1 MAKSSTFNISVKLLT
16 QHFNKGIKD
25 IQRQIRGVGSFIKG
39 AFALGSITA
48 FGKQM
53 MQTAMEFE
61 DAMAKVRAVSNA
73 SDRELEMMTDEAKK
87 LGETTRYT
95 ALEAAGALENLTR
108 NGMTASQAT
117 QALGDTLKFAQANAI
132 SLSESADIVSNTLNM
147 FGLKA
152 AEATKVTDILSAA
165 ASNSAT
171 NVSLLYEAL
180 VNAAPIANTL
190 GIGIEET
197 TAALAAFAQR
207 GVKGANAGTALR
219 SALSTMIDPKIVA
232 KMNALG
238 VDIDEN
244 VIKTEG
250 LIGATKR
257 LKDANLTGSQI
268 METFGRKSGQAIMQI
283 VGAYDEL
290 EMQMQIAQNSAG
302 TTARMFEQGVGNTR
316 KAIDTL
322 KSTYESFL
330 ESLGN
335 KTSGVVNGA
344 IGYLTDLIKNFK
356 SVGGTIAN
364 LANVVI
370 PLFTKMVVSSMTTF
384 KTMMAQGAA
393 AATAFKA
400 AIGGWVTIIA
410 TAVTWFGTY
419 LYTSLTKVNREL
431 KIHEDELAEARKE
444 AETLG
449 TKVHGLI
456 GKLGPGTDKETL
468 AGVVKELNELFPEFK
483 GLITETAIEAG
494 KTGNYEKLKGLL
506 TEILNLENALREKKI
521 LDDIAEDYTQKI
533 SQNLQRL
540 GKSSADVTSEHK
552 LYAAVQERL
561 GKVSQ
566 KEYDAVFDSLAY
578 YIRSNIEQGNPV
590 EKAIADVADYLRKKE
605 IYVADKIVEDVVKSQ
620 YAGKAAEGLRKT
632 VDLQKNAT
640 AIATE
645 TQEKLDKAE
654 KLRLAKIRA
663 AELDIPFDDN
673 TTLEELEKQIEEAEK
688 KLKKTANNLGSDADD
703 LDDETKKIAKIEEE
717 YQRTIEN
724 AFDDLENGYMD
735 FSTYLDKCAQAAK
748 TAYEKFRDIKGRGV
762 ENPYKEERTKYAN
775 AIEKNNKPAPEPL
788 NNRVV
793 NTKPDGLVGTNRQG
807 PQESI
812 DLTFLANIGLIKDWG
827 DEFSNSIEAADTLA
841 YSLQGLENAWDT
853 LGNSSSTAIEKFS
866 ASIQV
871 MKNIAAMTQGLVQIL
886 DILGVKEL
894 WEARIHEW
902 ATKKKLTDDSKSVI
916 GSVAKA
922 VVGAIASVVEIP
934 VVGPILAVAA
944 AAGILGLI
952 AATVPKFASGG
963 IISGGSAH
971 GDRNIARVN
980 SGEMILNKGQQ
991 RRLLDIANGAS
1002 TGSGVGQV
1010 EFYISGKNLKG
1021 VLRNVDAANSR
1032 ISGAAGL

>member
-16 QHFNKGIKD
+16 QQFNKGIKD

-53 MQTAMEFE
+53 IQTAMEFE

-73 SDRELEMMTDEAKK
+73 SDRELKMMTDEAKK

-95 ALEAAGALENLTR
+95 AIEAAGALENLTR
-108 NGMTASQAT
+108 NGMSASQAT
-117 QALGDTLKFAQANAI
+117 QALGGTLKLAQANSIGLA
-132 SLSESADIVSNTLNM
+132 EAADIVSNTLNM
-147 FGLKA
+147 FNLKA
-152 AEATKVTDILSAA
+152 METSRVNDVLSATSA
-165 ASNSAT
+165 NSAT
-171 NVSLLYEAL
+171 NISLLYEAL
-180 VNAAPIANTL
+180 VNAAPAANVL

-197 TAALAAFAQR
+197 AAAIGALAQK

-219 SALSTMIDPKIVA
+219 MALTKMVDPKIVA
-232 KMNALG
+232 KMNSMGVAIDEQVIKQEGLLG
-238 VDIDEN
+238 V
-244 VIKTEG
+244 V
-250 LIGATKR
+250 KR
-257 LKDANLTGSQI
+257 LKDANLDL
-268 METFGRKSGQAIMQI
+268 GQAVEIFSQRGAVGI
-283 VGAYDEL
+283 QQLIGAYDDLEL
-290 EMQMQIAQNSAG
+290 MLQITRNSAG
-302 TTARMFEQGVGNTR
+302 TTDRMFQQGVGTTR
-316 KAIDTL
+316 AAIDTL

-330 ESLGN
+330 RTLGE
-335 KTSGVVNGA
+335 KTSGIVNGV
-344 IGYLTDLIKNFK
+344 IKYLTELIKNFK

-393 AATAFKA
+393 AATAFKV
-400 AIGGWVTIIA
+400 AIGGWVTILV
-410 TAVTWFGTY
+410 TAVTWLGTY

-483 GLITETAIEAG
+483 ELITSTAAKAGETD
-494 KTGNYEKLKGLL
+494 NYIKLQEIL
-506 TEILNLENALREKKI
+506 EDILNLENAIREKKV
-521 LDDIAEDYTQKI
+521 LDDIANDYTNKI
-533 SQNLQRL
+533 SENLQRL
-540 GKSSADVTSEHK
+540 GKSSAAITSEHK
-552 LYAAVQERL
+552 LYDAIKKKIDTGDTR
-561 GKVSQ
+561 SISMI
-566 KEYDAVFDSLAY
+566 YDSVAY
-578 YIRSNIEQGNPV
+578 IIRHNIEQGNPV
-590 EKAIADVADYLRKKE
+590 EKAIAEVGDYLKKKGIE
-605 IYVADKIVEDVVKSQ
+605 VSDTIVADVVKSQ
-620 YAGKAAEGLRKT
+620 YAGKAAENLKKT
-632 VDLQKNAT
+632 VDLANQANTEYTNTQK
-640 AIATE
+640 
-645 TQEKLDKAE
+645 KLDKE
-654 KLRLAKIRA
+654 EQLRLAKIRA
-663 AELDIPFDDN
+663 AELKIPFDDT
-673 TTLEELEKQIEEAEK
+673 TTLEALQEEIEKAEK
-688 KLKKTANNLGSDADD
+688 KLKTSANNVSSSTDD
-703 LDDETKKIAKIEEE
+703 LDDETKKIAKIEKE
-717 YQRTIEN
+717 YQQTIEN
-724 AFDDLENGYMD
+724 AFDDLENGYID

-762 ENPYKEERTKYAN
+762 ENPYKEERAKYAN
-775 AIEKNNKPAPEPL
+775 AIERNNRPAPEPL

-793 NTKPDGLVGTNRQG
+793 NTKSNEGLRGLDRA
-807 PQESI
+807 PQKEV
-812 DLTFLANIGLIKDWG
+812 DLSFLANVQVLRDWG

-871 MKNIAAMTQGLVQIL
+871 MKNIASMTQGLVQIL

-916 GSVAKA
+916 GSIAKA

-1002 TGSGVGQV
+1002 TGGGVGQV